1 MDIQVIDEG
10 DKYTDILPSL
20 NLALEFPHD
29 MKVRFGAAVTRG
41 ASAHGRT
48 GRRRQLQ
55 RHSRW
60 ARRRRSSNGEVYYW
74 NRNSGGNPKLKP
86 WKANT
91 YDLSFEKYFGDNKGY
106 VSVAAY
112 YKDLETYIFNR
123 STVEDFTGAP
133 LPQDNTS
140 TYVQADANRL
150 GISTI
155 KSNGKGGYV
164 RGYEMTV
171 SVPFSLF
178 AQPLDG
184 FGLIVSGAKNKS
196 SVIINEQLTPIP
208 GLSEEILNSTLYF
221 EKWGFS
227 ARVSNRYRGS
237 FVGEVPNFDATLAL
251 QSVSAESLLDAQI
264 GYAVQQGPLQGLSF
278 SLSGTNLTDEP
289 FQLTNIGAD
298 EYNFVKY
305 ENYGAVYAVAVNYTF
320 Q

>member
-1 MDIQVIDEG
+1 VVSDQGVPTVIDGVEYFW
-10 DKYTDILPSL
+10 K
-20 NLALEFPHD
+20 
-29 MKVRFGAAVTRG
+29 R
-41 ASAHGRT
+41 
-48 GRRRQLQ
+48 
-55 RHSRW
+55 
-60 ARRRRSSNGEVYYW
+60 NG
-74 NRNSGGNPKLKP
+74 GGNPKLKP
-86 WKANT
+86 WKANA

-106 VSVAAY
+106 VSAAIY
-112 YKDLETYIFNR
+112 YKDLDTYIFNR
-123 STVEDFTGAP
+123 STLEDFSGLP
-133 LPQDNTS
+133 LPVPANEDDES
-140 TYVQADANRL
+140 TYDDADANRI
-150 GISTI
+150 GISTL

-178 AQPLDG
+178 AEPLDG

-196 SVIINEQLTPIP
+196 SIIINGNLTPIP

-227 ARVSNRYRGS
+227 ARISNRYRGS

-264 GYAVQQGPLQGLSF
+264 GYAVQQGPLKGLSF

-305 ENYGAVYAVAVNYTF
+305 ENYGAVYSIGVNYTF
-320 Q
+320 E